1 MAPRV
6 LWWRPMK
13 LMGLVVLVGLCRV
26 ATAGP
31 ARDTIGPFLM
41 WIGGSLH
48 YEHRAADSN
57 LGLTPRAS
65 VTPGVV
71 IGADEDAEFTRVTGI
86 VGVRRHWTHAY
97 LEAAAGWS
105 AFRHARVLGP
115 DDEHFGIHWDH
126 GPRFYGELAAGVQA
140 LRSGRYVDDYDR
152 RHGITYDVYP
162 AGELAVGARF
172 GPVDVSLFTPGF
184 GLGLRIGGVLDVSVG

>member
-1 MAPRV
+1 
-6 LWWRPMK
+6 MK
-13 LMGLVVLVGLCRV
+13 WMGLAVLVGLCRV
-26 ATAGP
+26 AAAEP
-31 ARDTIGPFLM
+31 ARDTIEIDGEILGPFLV

-57 LGLTPRAS
+57 LGLTLRAG

-105 AFRHARVLGP
+105 GFRHDRVLGP
-115 DDEHFGIHWDH
+115 DDEHFGIRWNHVPDLEV
-126 GPRFYGELAAGVQA
+126 ELGVR
-140 LRSGRYVDDYDR
+140 L
-152 RHGITYDVYP
+152 
-162 AGELAVGARF
+162 
-172 GPVDVSLFTPGF
+172 GPVDVGLFVAPI
-184 GLGLRIGGVLDVSVG
+184 GLGVRLGAAFEVGA